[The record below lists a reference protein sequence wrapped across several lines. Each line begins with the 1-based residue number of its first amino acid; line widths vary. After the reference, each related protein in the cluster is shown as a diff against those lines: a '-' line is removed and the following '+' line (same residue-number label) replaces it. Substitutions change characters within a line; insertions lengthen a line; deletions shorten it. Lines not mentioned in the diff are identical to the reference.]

1 MILTSVIIVFVVSGS
16 ILLLTVLLIVFYSK
30 CVKDS
35 INKLSK
41 QQNEIAEVKII
52 IEDQNT
58 SVRQQ
63 KRIGIDEN
71 NLNEEFNKLRHEL
84 ITTVFYESRF
94 AARGND
100 LNEKYEHQLYIID
113 QHEKLT
119 VAEKVETKRRITF
132 DKDFRNLLFLKGPKY
147 KCALCGRS
155 GYTNYTCEH
164 CSRDVLKSEFVNWSS
179 GNEVIDE
186 AIRKSQMILPL
197 PGWIQEWIPF
207 SELENMKYKTRGGC
221 ATIYTAIWTK
231 GYMKEFDNEK
241 RTFGRSGPYKVIM
254 KRLEGS
260 SIADTKYFKEL
271 TLHLTLRGHGCQVV
285 HCCGVTRDPES
296 DDFMLVMVEMESDLY
311 HYIQEN
317 LYSITAKEVY
327 NILRCICSALVQIH
341 DNNLVHRDLHSGNVL
356 RRSDTKWFISDLG
369 LCGPADKPP
378 TSIYG
383 NLPYIAPEVLR
394 LDRFTPKADI
404 YSLGMLMYEILTGFP
419 PFHDRVHDCHLAIDI
434 VSGIRPTI
442 PPDLP
447 DTLKYL
453 MEQCWDNNPEARPT
467 SAKLH
472 EYFSENSG
480 SKLHDFGDLLRNCN
494 VTKSNMGSNQQSS
507 YETIQD
513 KLAISVESVTS
524 DSSVV

>member
-1 MILTSVIIVFVVSGS
+1 YDFREAAYPGTDKFVFRVIL
-16 ILLLTVLLIVFYSK
+16 K
-30 CVKDS
+30 KECVKDS

-296 DDFMLVMVEMESDLY
+296 DDFMLVMVEMESDL
-311 HYIQEN
+311 
-317 LYSITAKEVY
+317 
-327 NILRCICSALVQIH
+327 
-341 DNNLVHRDLHSGNVL
+341 
-356 RRSDTKWFISDLG
+356 
-369 LCGPADKPP
+369 
-378 TSIYG
+378 
-383 NLPYIAPEVLR
+383 
-394 LDRFTPKADI
+394 
-404 YSLGMLMYEILTGFP
+404 
-419 PFHDRVHDCHLAIDI
+419 
-434 VSGIRPTI
+434 GIRPTI

-472 EYFSENSG
+472 EYFSEKYKLSFDNCDFDPSVVRRNLKLKPLLKSSG

>member
-1 MILTSVIIVFVVSGS
+1 MELNFVCGTTYMFVSGS

-147 KCALCGRS
+147 KCVLCGR
-155 GYTNYTCEH
+155 
-164 CSRDVLKSEFVNWSS
+164 
-179 GNEVIDE
+179 
-186 AIRKSQMILPL
+186 
-197 PGWIQEWIPF
+197 
-207 SELENMKYKTRGGC
+207 
-221 ATIYTAIWTK
+221 
-231 GYMKEFDNEK
+231 
-241 RTFGRSGPYKVIM
+241 GPYKVIM

-369 LCGPADKPP
+369 LCGPANKPP

-404 YSLGMLMYEILTGFP
+404 YSLGMLIYEILTGFP